1 MKMRS
6 ESEQRAIRED
16 VFRWLDEK
24 LGAGAYELSRNEL
37 EGYTFDGERI
47 PLLDTARGI
56 RNPRD
61 FDATLTVMTSSK
73 SHGYDDEI
81 RPDGLVRY
89 SYQSK
94 DGGDNVKLRRAYEQ
108 NEPLVYFHGVRSG
121 YFVAYYP
128 VYIVHDD
135 PDLRSVHLALDETF
149 RFFGDPLNMTGDER
163 RYADRVVRER
173 LHQPMFRARVLR
185 AYDATC
191 AVCSLKH
198 AELLDAAHI
207 VADGELSGL
216 TDVTNGLAL
225 CALHARAYEVNLLGI
240 SPDYEVRIHHE
251 LLDDVDGPM
260 LRYGMQEAHGRQL
273 ALPRRRR
280 DWPSRDNLA
289 ARFTAFAA

>member
-1 MKMRS
+1 MRMRS
-6 ESEQRAIRED
+6 ESQQRAIRED

-24 LGAGAYELSRNEL
+24 LGAGAYELSRAEL
-37 EGYTFDGERI
+37 ESYTFEGERI

-94 DGGDNVKLRRAYEQ
+94 DGGDNGKLRRAYEQ

-149 RFFGDPLNMTGDER
+149 RFFGDPLDMTGDER

-198 AELLDAAHI
+198 PELLDAAHI
-207 VADGELSGL
+207 LTEGEHGGIA
-216 TDVTNGLAL
+216 DVTNGLAL
-225 CALHARAYEVNLLGI
+225 CVLHGRAYAVDLLGI
-240 SPDYEVRIHHE
+240 SPDYEVRIKRD
-251 LLDDVDGPM
+251 LLRDVDGPM
-260 LRYGMQEAHGRQL
+260 LRHGLQDMHGRGL
-273 ALPRRRR
+273 ALPRRRK
-280 DWPSRDNLA
+280 DWPSKDRLA
-289 ARFTAFAA
+289 HRFDRFSG

>member
-1 MKMRS
+1 MRMRS

-24 LGAGAYELSRNEL
+24 LGAGAYELSRAEL
-37 EGYTFDGERI
+37 EDYTYQGERI
-47 PLLDTARGI
+47 PLLDAARGI

-73 SHGYDDEI
+73 THGYDDEI

-163 RYADRVVRER
+163 RYADRIVRER

-207 VADGELSGL
+207 IADGELSGL
-216 TDVTNGLAL
+216 ALVTNGLSL
-225 CALHARAYEVNLLGI
+225 CKIHHASYDRSLLGV
-240 SPDYEVRIHHE
+240 SPDYEVRIDRD
-251 LLDDVDGPM
+251 LLDEVDGPM
-260 LRYGMQEAHGRQL
+260 LRYGLQDMHGRRL
-273 ALPRRRR
+273 VLPRRRA
-280 DWPSRDNLA
+280 DWPARDRLA
-289 ARFTAFAA
+289 ERFAKFAA

>member
-1 MKMRS
+1 MRMRS

-16 VFRWLDEK
+16 VFRWLDER
-24 LGAGAYELSRNEL
+24 LGAGAYELSRAEL
-37 EGYTFDGERI
+37 ESYTFEGERI

-94 DGGDNVKLRRAYEQ
+94 DGGDNVKLRRAYDQ
-108 NEPLVYFHGVRSG
+108 NSPLVYFHGVRSG

-135 PDLRSVHLALDETF
+135 PKLRSLHLALDETF
-149 RFFGDPLNMTGDER
+149 RFFGDPLNMTDDER

-185 AYDATC
+185 AYNATC
-191 AVCSLKH
+191 AVCSFHH
-198 AELLDAAHI
+198 AELMDAAPI
-207 VADGELSGL
+207 VRGQLG
-216 TDVTNGLAL
+216 VTNGLAL
-225 CALHARAYEVNLLGI
+225 CVFHRAAFDANLLGV
-240 SPDYEVRIHHE
+240 SPDYEVRIAHE
-251 LLDDVDGPM
+251 LLDEGNGPM
-260 LRYGMQEAHGRQL
+260 LRHGLQEMHGRRL
-273 ALPRRRR
+273 LLPQRRR
-280 DWPSRDNLA
+280 DWPSRDYLA
-289 ARFTAFAA
+289 DRFSAFTA